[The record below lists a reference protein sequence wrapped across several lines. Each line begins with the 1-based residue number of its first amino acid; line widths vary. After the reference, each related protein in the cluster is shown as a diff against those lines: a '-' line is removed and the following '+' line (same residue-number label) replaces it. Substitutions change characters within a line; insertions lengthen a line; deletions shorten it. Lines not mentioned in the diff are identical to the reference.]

1 MLLAAYVTDSGKQ
14 SIPPPSAELA
24 IAIST
29 RPSNRQDCES
39 SVKRGIAH
47 EVPSASGF
55 KFGCS
60 FPSRT
65 SSADGTPRASGFSY
79 EVTAIYQSFLSAVEI
94 IFRLASWWIYIF
106 SAFELPH
113 LAA

>member
-1 MLLAAYVTDSGKQ
+1 MLLAAHVTDSGKQ

-29 RPSNRQDCES
+29 KPSSRQDHERC
-39 SVKRGIAH
+39 VKRGIAH

-60 FPSRT
+60 FPHPTVFSIASAPLHQTLLKNAPYKCDQTSVRHNDYGEVKMILKETTSRI
-65 SSADGTPRASGFSY
+65 AR
-79 EVTAIYQSFLSAVEI
+79 
-94 IFRLASWWIYIF
+94 R
-106 SAFELPH
+106 
-113 LAA
+113 